1 MKEIAV
7 RSLSGLF
14 YVFLI
19 VGSAWVSEILFLSVI
34 SVFSGLALLEFQRL
48 QKVTSP
54 FPYLFL
60 MLLWVQSVFQILP
73 SLFTQLLLV
82 AVTVIN
88 SYLALTLFLQPNQ
101 AFSKR
106 FSFWAA
112 LIYVAGSSYFI
123 LALTQIEPTLGMTPV
138 LYVYASIWVNNSFA
152 YISGRGFGKTPLF
165 PSISPKKTWEGFW
178 GGFIFTLLLSGIIY
192 MRQSHYSIW
201 FFLSIGSLIT
211 ILATLGDLIQSKF
224 KRLGAVKDSGSLIPG
239 HGGFFDR
246 MDSVLFSAPFIYVFY
261 KLIQYVS

>member
-246 MDSVLFSAPFIYVFY
+246 MDSVLFSAPLIYVFY

>member
-1 MKEIAV
+1 MKEIGI

-19 VGSAWVSEILFLSVI
+19 VGSALASETLFLSVI

-60 MLLWVQSVFQILP
+60 MTLWGQSVFQLLP
-73 SLFTQLLLV
+73 HLFTQLLLL
-82 AVTVIN
+82 AVISIN
-88 SYLALTLFLQPNQ
+88 FYLALALFRQPTQ
-101 AFSKR
+101 AFSKH

-112 LIYVAGSSYFI
+112 LLYIAGGSYFI
-123 LALTQIEPTLGMTPV
+123 LCLTKIEPTLGLAPV
-138 LYVYASIWVNNSFA
+138 LYVYSAIWVNNSFA
-152 YISGRGFGKTPLF
+152 YISGRRFGKTPLF

-178 GGFIFTLLLSGIIY
+178 GGFIFTLLLSCFIY
-192 MRQSHYSIW
+192 MRQSHYSLL
-201 FFLSIGSLIT
+201 FFLSFGSLIA
-211 ILATLGDLIQSKF
+211 IFATLGDLIQSKF

-246 MDSVLFSAPFIYVFY
+246 MDSVLFSSPLVYALFTF
-261 KLIQYVS
+261 IQYVS

>member
-1 MKEIAV
+1 MKEIGI

-19 VGSAWVSEILFLSVI
+19 VGSAWISEIFFLSVI

-54 FPYLFL
+54 FPYLVL

-73 SLFTQLLLV
+73 YLFTVLLLV
-82 AVTVIN
+82 TVSVIN
-88 SYLALTLFLQPNQ
+88 LYLALTLFLQPNQ
-101 AFSKR
+101 SFSKR

-112 LIYVAGSSYFI
+112 LFYIVGSSYFI
-123 LALTQIEPTLGMTPV
+123 LALSQIEPSLGMIPV
-138 LYVYASIWVNNSFA
+138 LYVYATIWVNNSFA
-152 YISGRGFGKTPLF
+152 YVCGRSFGKTPLF

-178 GGFIFTLLLSGIIY
+178 GGFIFTLLLSVLIY
-192 MRQSHYSIW
+192 MRQSYYSIW
-201 FFLSIGSLIT
+201 FFLSLGSIIA

-246 MDSVLFSAPFIYVFY
+246 MDSVLFSAPLIYAFY
-261 KLIQYVS
+261 KLFQYVS